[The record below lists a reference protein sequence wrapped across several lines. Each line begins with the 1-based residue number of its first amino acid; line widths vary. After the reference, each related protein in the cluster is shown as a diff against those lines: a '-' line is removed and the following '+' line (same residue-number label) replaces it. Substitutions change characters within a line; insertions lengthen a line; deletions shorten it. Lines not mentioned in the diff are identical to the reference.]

1 MAVGDSPES
10 LQEEKVLRQQKAKLK
25 TLREEGRAMQE
36 QIDKTIELR
45 NAKEAKVA
53 MLQEDIKI
61 AQLAIEEQ
69 QKALDDKRD
78 VKRPLEEA
86 TKALR
91 EDEAKSAR
99 LQKKLQNLQAT
110 IDGKQKLLNE
120 SEVVLADLNEQ
131 EAALT
136 VKEAGL
142 LEHQKKT
149 EELQKKIKKADQ
161 ETEEQLRSM
170 NQRKEQLDKKLKSE
184 LEVSDERIRSLNG
197 ELETKSRIVKP
208 HSDTTDQDKGLPHGK
223 LEEAS
228 VEIAKFADEA
238 RQQIED
244 TRRLAN
250 AKHQESQAELAK
262 FTDELRQQLEESRQL
277 LSQMD
282 LDWMNFWKKL
292 KRGSDSDIKDLEAD
306 WRKLEKLEPGLVLK
320 FVKFLR
326 GENEKHEGERKPET
340 YPKAA
345 PVSDL
350 HGFLTEFEAKVLS
363 LYEEAEVKRKSILP
377 RKLLVSSILIVMFE
391 KGREL
396 EAELG
401 IDSETWPKV
410 PNDSLLRGLGS
421 GQQHAENS
429 EPTHDSRSLVDLLA
443 NGSLS
448 ELKEEVRRLKAQI
461 ETNAKAS
468 QNLLANPLEQKL
480 EEDTQDPGADIDH
493 EVSPGPQPKRRDVF
507 HRLDRALFYLGLIV
521 VSYRLITA
529 YGSNVVGCVNNGHCF

>member
-25 TLREEGRAMQE
+25 TLREDGRAMQE

-45 NAKEAKVA
+45 NAKEAKAA
-53 MLQEDIKI
+53 MLQEDIKK

-86 TKALR
+86 IKAVR
-91 EDEAKSAR
+91 EDEAKLAR

-110 IDGKQKLLNE
+110 IEGKERLLNE
-120 SEVVLADLNEQ
+120 SEAILARLNEQ

-136 VKEAGL
+136 AKEADL

-149 EELQKKIKKADQ
+149 EEVRKKIENWDQ
-161 ETEEQLRSM
+161 LNEERLRSM
-170 NQRKEQLDKKLKSE
+170 DQRKEEIDKKLNSKSE
-184 LEVSDERIRSLNG
+184 LNEEQVRSRNG
-197 ELETKSRIVKP
+197 AQETGGGNVRP
-208 HSDTTDQDKGLPHGK
+208 RSDTTDQDTSLTRGK

-228 VEIAKFADEA
+228 AEIAKFAEEA

-244 TRRLAN
+244 TRRLAS
-250 AKHQESQAELAK
+250 AKQQETQAELAK

-277 LSQMD
+277 LSQPE

-292 KRGSDSDIKDLEAD
+292 KRGSDSEIKELEAD
-306 WRKLEKLEPGLVLK
+306 WHKLEKLEPGLILK
-320 FVKFLR
+320 FMKFLR
-326 GENEKHEGERKPET
+326 RENEKHEGGSKPEA
-340 YPKAA
+340 YAKSA

-350 HGFLTEFEAKVLS
+350 QSFLTEFEAKVLS
-363 LYEEAEVKRKSILP
+363 SYEEAEVKHNSILP
-377 RKLLVSSILIVMFE
+377 RKLLVRSILIVMFE

-410 PNDSLLRGLGS
+410 PDDSLVGGLGS

-429 EPTHDSRSLVDLLA
+429 EPSHSSKSLADLLA

-448 ELKEEVRRLKAQI
+448 ELKAEARRLTNEI
-461 ETNAKAS
+461 ETYSKARH
-468 QNLLANPLEQKL
+468 
-480 EEDTQDPGADIDH
+480 DTQDPGAYID
-493 EVSPGPQPKRRDVF
+493 ETTSGSQPKRRGFF

-521 VSYRLITA
+521 VSHRLITA
-529 YGSNVVGCVNNGHCF
+529 YGTTVVGCVNNGDCF